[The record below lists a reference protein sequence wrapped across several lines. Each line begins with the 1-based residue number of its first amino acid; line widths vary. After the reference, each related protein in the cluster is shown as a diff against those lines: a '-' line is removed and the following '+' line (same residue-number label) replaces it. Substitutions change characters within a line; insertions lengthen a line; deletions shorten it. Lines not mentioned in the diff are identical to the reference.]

1 MAVEV
6 HGQPGAEREPLL
18 SRLQAELDRAQ
29 ALHAQ
34 AQVAV
39 ARARELASDR
49 QRILDRLGEP
59 VVLSQ
64 ELLEWSPYARLA
76 AQVASRPVIE
86 QAKGILMA
94 QAGCTDQQAF
104 TLLRRASQR
113 ANVPVRELAERIVAR
128 AAQGDAGLVMA
139 G

>member
-1 MAVEV
+1 MTADVR
-6 HGQPGAEREPLL
+6 GQPSAERLALL
-18 SRLQAELDRAQ
+18 SRVRAELARAQ
-29 ALHAQ
+29 DLHAQ
-34 AQVAV
+34 AQVTL
-39 ARARELASDR
+39 ARAHALASDR
-49 QRILDRLGEP
+49 RRIVGSLRQP
-59 VVLSQ
+59 VALSR

-104 TLLRRASQR
+104 NLLRRASQR
-113 ANVPVRELAERIVAR
+113 ANVPVRDLAAQIVAR
-128 AAQGDAGLVMA
+128 AAGGDAGLVMA